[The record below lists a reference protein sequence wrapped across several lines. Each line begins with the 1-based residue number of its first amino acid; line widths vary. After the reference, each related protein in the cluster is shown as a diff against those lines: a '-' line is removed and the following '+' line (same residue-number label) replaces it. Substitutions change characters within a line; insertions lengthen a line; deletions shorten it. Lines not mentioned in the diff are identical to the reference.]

1 MDNVSLNV
9 SVQGEKPFKASLQE
23 INAALRVNNAEL
35 EAVKAAYEG
44 NGQSIDALTAK
55 QDVLDRSLL
64 TQKERVEALEDALR
78 KTGQK
83 YGETDSRTLKFQESL
98 IKAQT
103 QLDKTKRELDD
114 TSLALEKAGQETNK
128 MSVSLL
134 DVADAAGLSLPPAL
148 SSLTEKLDGV
158 SASGAA
164 FVGILGGIIT
174 GLTKATL
181 STAETAKELQVMS
194 QTTGLTVEQLQELEY
209 ASAALGME
217 EDEVQ
222 DKMKDLVSAMRD
234 ARDGSE
240 DMQGAFKRLGVSIE
254 DNRGQLKDSSVVFFD
269 VIDALGKVQN
279 ATERDALAMQ
289 IFGEE
294 AQKLNPM
301 IEAGIDTLNG
311 LSEEA
316 NNLGYVMDTG
326 TIDKFSQLD
335 DTMAKMAKQADA
347 LKNSF
352 AVVLLPILT
361 SFFEVIS
368 KIPTPVLQMLII
380 IGAIVPAVI
389 NLGKSIKDVTS
400 MGKDLTKFFTDSKGG
415 LDKVK
420 LAIVA
425 VVLALIALVAI
436 IAVIIGKK
444 GEVEDTFSTINKS
457 VGQMSNSI
465 NGVKNGYSNIQYH
478 ARGTDFHSGGLAI
491 VGEEGPELVDLPR
504 GSKVYSN
511 SRTQQMLSGQ
521 TNTYY
526 VTINAKDV
534 KEFNDIVRIAQQKK
548 SSIRQGYVGG

>member
-1 MDNVSLNV
+1 MDNVSLGI

-44 NGQSIDALTAK
+44 NEQSIDALTAK

-114 TSLALEKAGQETNK
+114 TSEALEKAGQETIK

-148 SSLTEKLDGV
+148 SSLNEKLSGV

-164 FVGILGGIIT
+164 FVGILGGIVT

-240 DMQGAFKRLGVSIE
+240 DMQGAFKSLGVSIE
-254 DNRGQLKDSSVVFFD
+254 DNRGQLKDSSAVFFE
-269 VIDALGKVQN
+269 VIDALGGIRN
-279 ATERDALAMQ
+279 AT
-289 IFGEE
+289 
-294 AQKLNPM
+294 
-301 IEAGIDTLNG
+301 
-311 LSEEA
+311 
-316 NNLGYVMDTG
+316 
-326 TIDKFSQLD
+326 
-335 DTMAKMAKQADA
+335 
-347 LKNSF
+347 
-352 AVVLLPILT
+352 
-361 SFFEVIS
+361 
-368 KIPTPVLQMLII
+368 
-380 IGAIVPAVI
+380 
-389 NLGKSIKDVTS
+389 
-400 MGKDLTKFFTDSKGG
+400 
-415 LDKVK
+415 
-420 LAIVA
+420 
-425 VVLALIALVAI
+425 
-436 IAVIIGKK
+436 
-444 GEVEDTFSTINKS
+444 
-457 VGQMSNSI
+457 
-465 NGVKNGYSNIQYH
+465 
-478 ARGTDFHSGGLAI
+478 
-491 VGEEGPELVDLPR
+491 
-504 GSKVYSN
+504 
-511 SRTQQMLSGQ
+511 
-521 TNTYY
+521 
-526 VTINAKDV
+526 
-534 KEFNDIVRIAQQKK
+534 
-548 SSIRQGYVGG
+548 